1 MNNSAVKGES
11 RNSQE
16 PLVSVVIPTFNRNKF
31 IERCVRSILDQT
43 YKNVEC
49 IVMDGGSNDGTVET
63 LRRLASEDPRVRY
76 VSEPDDGEVYATN
89 KGIDLAKG
97 EIVGVQASDDF
108 YEKDAIESAVRFLLE
123 NRELIG
129 ASGDARYVD
138 EKGNSLN
145 RGVITYRGE
154 MSKKTVRRI
163 LILRHK
169 STFCCHGAF
178 FGWRD
183 RLRKHGKFDPNFSV
197 MPDLEFYSRLLR
209 NGERIGCIPR
219 IQYNFTIHPNMG
231 ALKYAARVEAQRTM
245 LHQRFEMRWYHNLV
259 WLTVG
264 KITSYAMNPYRS
276 PFFQGVMWEIRML
289 LATIRNRFST
299 TDSKH

>member
-1 MNNSAVKGES
+1 MNRSPNTGES
-11 RNSQE
+11 RNSRE
-16 PLVSVVIPTFNRNKF
+16 PLVSIIVPAFNRNSF
-31 IERCVRSILDQT
+31 IERCVRSILNQT
-43 YKNVEC
+43 YKHIEC
-49 IVMDGGSNDGTVET
+49 IVMDGGSTDGTVET
-63 LRRLASEDPRVRY
+63 LKRLSSEDPRLKY
-76 VSEPDDGEVYATN
+76 ISEPDEGEVYATN

-97 EIVGVQASDDF
+97 ELVGVQASDDF
-108 YEKDAIESAVRFLLE
+108 YEKDAIQITVNFLLDHPE
-123 NRELIG
+123 FIG

-138 EKGNSLN
+138 ESGKSLN

-154 MSKKTVRRI
+154 MSKETVRRI

-178 FGWRD
+178 VGWRD

-209 NGERIGCIPR
+209 NGERIGCIAR
-219 IQYNFTIHPNMG
+219 IQYNFTIHPDMG
-231 ALKYAARVEAQRTM
+231 ALKYAARVEAQRAM
-245 LHQRFEMRWYHNLV
+245 LHQRFEMKWYHNLL

-264 KITSYAMNPYRS
+264 KIASYIMNPYRS
-276 PFFQGVMWEIRML
+276 PFFQGVIWEVRIL
-289 LATIRNRFST
+289 LAAIRNRFSA